1 MAQPNP
7 REQRAGSPAWPS
19 PAAGRAR
26 PAPNLGRRRHRRFR
40 LARSRT
46 PGRQFRL
53 PPPRKGGH
61 GGDEPARA
69 RDVRLAAF
77 RRTVDRRNRP
87 DRGHRQQCRQAAHI
101 PCGPKAAPRAQAS
114 LERSVRHLNDDDLV
128 LHFYGEDGPEMVAVE
143 RHLESCA
150 QCTDAYAALTR
161 TLNVVTPPETV
172 EAPDD
177 GLELQ
182 QLLRESSRS
191 RSSRAGAGMASWH
204 AEAGALALVWL
215 VPVLYPL
222 SLPAV
227 YTSGQ
232 WAHDHVAAAALL
244 VLTVLWACAGP
255 LVAIGTLHGI
265 ADSFNR
271 ASTRLRALGA
281 LMAVISP
288 PLFLLVSRLGPGLWP
303 WYGAISLGAVVAL
316 FPWPETAPST
326 LRLVFVH
333 RLSAMLLGVFLLGH
347 VINQAIAFFSVPSY
361 AAMRSVMRLAS
372 QHRLSYVV
380 ILSAVAIQMVT
391 GAAMGMKRV
400 QAGAVARNLQAVSGW
415 YLAVF
420 LLSHVFSGF
429 LFSPPPNVIR
439 VATTPGP
446 LNLLASASAT
456 AQLPYYLLGVAAF
469 LFHVGVYA
477 RLAALAYLA
486 EASVRRL
493 SYAAVLLATTIVV
506 TIGLSLCGVQLIR

>member
-1 MAQPNP
+1 M
-7 REQRAGSPAWPS
+7 
-19 PAAGRAR
+19 
-26 PAPNLGRRRHRRFR
+26 
-40 LARSRT
+40 
-46 PGRQFRL
+46 
-53 PPPRKGGH
+53 
-61 GGDEPARA
+61 
-69 RDVRLAAF
+69 
-77 RRTVDRRNRP
+77 
-87 DRGHRQQCRQAAHI
+87 
-101 PCGPKAAPRAQAS
+101 
-114 LERSVRHLNDDDLV
+114 RHLSEDDLV
-128 LHFYGEDGPEMVAVE
+128 LHYYGEDGPEIVAVE
-143 RHLESCA
+143 RHLQSCA

-161 TLNVVTPPETV
+161 TLNVVTPPEIV

-177 GLELQ
+177 RLELQ

-191 RSSRAGAGMASWH
+191 RSSRAGAGIASWH
-204 AEAGALALVWL
+204 AEAGAIALVWL

-222 SLPAV
+222 SPPAV

-288 PLFLLVSRLGPGLWP
+288 PLFLLVSRLGLWP
-303 WYGAISLGAVVAL
+303 WYGAISLAAVVAL

-326 LRLVFVH
+326 VRLLFVH
-333 RLSAMLLGVFLLGH
+333 RLSASLLGVFVLGH

-361 AAMRSVMRLAS
+361 AAVRSVMRLAS
-372 QHRLSYVV
+372 QQRVSYAV

-400 QAGAVARNLQAVSGW
+400 QAGAVVRNLQAVSGW

-429 LFSPPPNVIR
+429 LFRPPSGAIR
-439 VATTPGP
+439 VAATTSAP
-446 LNLLASASAT
+446 LNLLASATAT

-477 RLAALAYLA
+477 RLTALAYLA

-493 SYAAVLLATTIVV
+493 SYAAGLVAITIVV
-506 TIGLSLCGVQLIR
+506 TIGLSLCGVHLFW

>member
-7 REQRAGSPAWPS
+7 GEQRAGSPAWPS

-26 PAPNLGRRRHRRFR
+26 PASNLGRRRHRRFR

-46 PGRQFRL
+46 PSRQRRL

-87 DRGHRQQCRQAAHI
+87 DRGHRQQRRQAAHI
-101 PCGPKAAPRAQAS
+101 PCGPKAAPRTQAS
-114 LERSVRHLNDDDLV
+114 LERSVSHLNDDDLV
-128 LHFYGEDGPEMVAVE
+128 LHYYGEDGPEIVAVE
-143 RHLESCA
+143 RHLQSCA
-150 QCTDAYAALTR
+150 QCTDAYAALMR

-177 GLELQ
+177 RLELQ
-182 QLLRESSRS
+182 KLLRESSRS

-204 AEAGALALVWL
+204 AEAGAIALVWL
-215 VPVLYPL
+215 VPVLYPF

-255 LVAIGTLHGI
+255 LIAIGILHSI
-265 ADSFNR
+265 ADSFNHV
-271 ASTRLRALGA
+271 STRLRALGA

-288 PLFLLVSRLGPGLWP
+288 PLFLLVSRPGSGLWP
-303 WYGAISLGAVVAL
+303 WYGAVSLAAVVAL
-316 FPWPETAPST
+316 FPWPETAAST
-326 LRLVFVH
+326 VVRLLFVH
-333 RLSAMLLGVFLLGH
+333 RLSALLLGVFVLGH

-361 AAMRSVMRLAS
+361 AAVRSVMRLAS
-372 QHRLSYVV
+372 QQSVSYAV
-380 ILSAVAIQMVT
+380 IVSAVAIQVVT

-400 QAGAVARNLQAVSGW
+400 QAGAVVRNLQAVSGW

-429 LFSPPPNVIR
+429 LFRPPSGAIR
-439 VATTPGP
+439 VAATTSAP
-446 LNLLASASAT
+446 LNLLASATAT
-456 AQLPYYLLGVAAF
+456 AQLPYYLLGVT
-469 LFHVGVYA
+469 
-477 RLAALAYLA
+477 ALAYLA
-486 EASVRRL
+486 ESSVRRL
-493 SYAAVLLATTIVV
+493 SYAAGLVAITSVV
-506 TIGLSLCGVQLIR
+506 TIGRSLCGVHLLW